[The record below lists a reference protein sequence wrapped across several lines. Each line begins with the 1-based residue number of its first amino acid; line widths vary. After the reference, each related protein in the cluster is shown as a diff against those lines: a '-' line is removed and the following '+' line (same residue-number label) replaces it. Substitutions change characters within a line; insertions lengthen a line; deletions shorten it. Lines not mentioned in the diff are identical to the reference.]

1 MTEKKVYVP
10 PEVQYWSAE
19 ELNQIEAQMSGGSG
33 GVATPLVVTMPC
45 FSEPTIYGR
54 PMFTATTNKPS
65 IITFCL
71 DGEEVYNPQEG
82 DPSQPRTVASYT
94 APRRLAAGP
103 HSLKVIAMSGV
114 EKATDTCSWTMG
126 CNELDDNSPFI
137 NFEVCEFRCEPCD
150 WKEAFCYQNV
160 FMNLARNGALSE
172 WENQLINCSWR
183 QRDGCNAYPF
193 IVPPVSSGKDLY
205 FVSIMSWQ
213 YGGHAVVGELIGDDP
228 MVFENWEFSQYGD
241 LTIKKGDWHMPYGH
255 GNMSTTVTISQITEI
270 SVENC
275 DIIKEENVIV
285 VFKIDN
291 LGNVS
296 KV

>member
-1 MTEKKVYVP
+1 MTGKKVYVP

-33 GVATPLVVTMPC
+33 EVAPLDVRMLC
-45 FSEPTIYGR
+45 FSEPTIYGQ
-54 PMFTATTNKPS
+54 PMFTATANKPA

-114 EKATDTCSWTMG
+114 EKANDTCSWTTG
-126 CNELDDNSPFI
+126 CSELDDNSPFI

-150 WKEAFCYQNV
+150 WKEAVCTHNALI
-160 FMNLARNGALSE
+160 NLARNGALSQ
-172 WENQLINCSWR
+172 WQDQLINCSWR

-193 IVPPVSSGKDLY
+193 ITSSAPTGKDLY
-205 FVSIMSWQ
+205 YVSIESPQ
-213 YGGHAVVGELIGDDP
+213 PGFEAHAVVGELIGDDVT
-228 MVFENWEFSQYGD
+228 VFENWKFIQYGD
-241 LTIKKGDWHMPYGH
+241 LDIKPGNPQMPFGYGDR
-255 GNMSTTVTISQITEI
+255 STTVKILRITSLSVRNCYIEKTDEEI
-270 SVENC
+270 VM
-275 DIIKEENVIV
+275 
-285 VFKIDN
+285 FLIDN
-291 LGNVS
+291 WGEV
-296 KV
+296 K